1 MTAES
6 VVVGGLWGTDQEQDR
21 SSVIR
26 FFIREIHDRNF
37 IAWFRD
43 GRWKIIPQSHASQ

>member
-26 FFIREIHDRNF
+26 FLSVKSM
-37 IAWFRD
+37 IAISLHGFAMVD
-43 GRWKIIPQSHASQ
+43 GK